1 MAENPDITKA
11 FAKSLRHY
19 RQLKNM
25 SQEQLAE
32 AADLDRTYISMLE
45 RAVKSPTLTTMYSLS
60 KQLGV
65 PLSELVS
72 HAEAQ
77 LKKFN

>member
-1 MAENPDITKA
+1 MAESTDITRA

-19 RQLKNM
+19 RLLQKM
-25 SQEQLAE
+25 SQEELAD

-45 RAVKSPTLTTMYSLS
+45 RAVKSPSLRS
-60 KQLGV
+60 MHLIARQLGV
-65 PLSELVS
+65 PLSELIV

-77 LKKFN
+77 LKS